1 MKAEI
6 DNKCLDTLL
15 IKSSIPEE
23 SLDTLLIKPM
33 IPGES
38 PDTVIEKCIYNIL
51 LALGENP
58 DRPGLIETPKR
69 VRKAYQEIF
78 GSVHK
83 SNEEIAEENS
93 KLFYIKSNDLVTELH
108 IPCYSMCEHHL
119 LPMKLD
125 ISIGYIPKGK
135 VLGLSKMARI
145 ADAVCRRPQ
154 LQERIGHDIADIMMK
169 ATGSEDVI
177 VVIEGEH
184 LCMTMRGIK
193 KPGTTTRTAA
203 MRGRFDSDHAL
214 RQEFYDL
221 MK

>member
-1 MKAEI
+1 MK
-6 DNKCLDTLL
+6 DGLNKEYWDTQL
-15 IKSSIPEE
+15 IKSIV
-23 SLDTLLIKPM
+23 
-33 IPGES
+33 PGED
-38 PDTVIEKCIYNIL
+38 PNVVIEKCVYNIL

-58 DRPGLIETPKR
+58 DRPGLVETPKR

-78 GSVHK
+78 SSIDK
-83 SNEEIAEENS
+83 SNEKIAEENS
-93 KLFYIKSNDLVTELH
+93 KSFDIESNDLVTELH

-125 ISIGYIPKGK
+125 ISIGYLPKGK

-177 VVIEGEH
+177 VVISGEH
-184 LCMTMRGIK
+184 YCMTMRGVK
-193 KPGTTTRTAA
+193 KPGTYTRTAA
-203 MRGRFDSDHAL
+203 MRGKFDTDHAL
-214 RQEFYDL
+214 RQEFYNL
-221 MK
+221 IG

>member
-1 MKAEI
+1 MK
-6 DNKCLDTLL
+6 DGLNKEYWDTQL
-15 IKSSIPEE
+15 IKS
-23 SLDTLLIKPM
+23 M
-33 IPGES
+33 VPGED
-38 PDTVIEKCIYNIL
+38 PNVVIEKCVYNIL

-58 DRPGLIETPKR
+58 DRPGLVETPKR

-78 GSVHK
+78 SSIDK
-83 SNEEIAEENS
+83 SNEKIAEENS
-93 KLFYIKSNDLVTELH
+93 KSFHIESNDLVTELH

-125 ISIGYIPKGK
+125 ISIGYLPKGK

-177 VVIEGEH
+177 VVISGEH
-184 LCMTMRGIK
+184 YCMTMRGVK
-193 KPGTTTRTAA
+193 KPGTYTRTAA
-203 MRGRFDSDHAL
+203 MRGKFDTDHAL
-214 RQEFYDL
+214 RQEFYNL
-221 MK
+221 IG

>member
-1 MKAEI
+1 MK
-6 DNKCLDTLL
+6 DGLNKEYWDTQL
-15 IKSSIPEE
+15 IKS
-23 SLDTLLIKPM
+23 M
-33 IPGES
+33 VPGED
-38 PDTVIEKCIYNIL
+38 PNVVIEKCVYNIL

-58 DRPGLIETPKR
+58 DRPGLVETPKR

-78 GSVHK
+78 SSIDK
-83 SNEEIAEENS
+83 SDERIAEENS
-93 KLFYIKSNDLVTELH
+93 KSFDIESNDLVTELH

-125 ISIGYIPKGK
+125 ISIGYLPKGK

-177 VVIEGEH
+177 VVISGEH
-184 LCMTMRGIK
+184 YCMTMRGVK
-193 KPGTTTRTAA
+193 KPGTYTRTAA
-203 MRGRFDSDHAL
+203 MRGKFDTDHAL
-214 RQEFYDL
+214 RQEFYNL
-221 MK
+221 IG

>member
-1 MKAEI
+1 ME
-6 DNKCLDTLL
+6 LDTNTLY
-15 IKSSIPEE
+15 IEE
-23 SLDTLLIKPM
+23 VH
-33 IPGES
+33 PGES
-38 PDTVIEKCIYNIL
+38 PDAIIEKSIYNIL
-51 LALGENP
+51 LCLGEDP
-58 DRPGLIETPKR
+58 DRQGLVETPKR
-69 VRKAYQEIF
+69 VRKAYREIF
-78 GSVHK
+78 DSV
-83 SNEEIAEENS
+83 NLTNDEIAAANNKCFDVE
-93 KLFYIKSNDLVTELH
+93 SNDLVTELH

-125 ISIGYIPKGK
+125 INIGYIPKGK

-184 LCMTMRGIK
+184 FCMTMRGIK
-193 KPGTTTRTAA
+193 KPGTVTRTAA
-203 MRGRFDSDHAL
+203 MRGKFDSDHAL
-214 RQEFYDL
+214 RQEFYNL

>member
-1 MKAEI
+1 MK
-6 DNKCLDTLL
+6 DGLNKEYWDTQL
-15 IKSSIPEE
+15 IKSIV
-23 SLDTLLIKPM
+23 
-33 IPGES
+33 PGED
-38 PDTVIEKCIYNIL
+38 PNVVIEKCVYNIL

-58 DRPGLIETPKR
+58 DRPGLVETPKR

-78 GSVHK
+78 SSIDK
-83 SNEEIAEENS
+83 SNERIAEENS
-93 KLFYIKSNDLVTELH
+93 KSFDIESNDLVTELH

-125 ISIGYIPKGK
+125 ISIGYLPKGR

-177 VVIEGEH
+177 VVISGEH
-184 LCMTMRGIK
+184 YCMTMRGVK
-193 KPGTTTRTAA
+193 KPGTYTRTAA
-203 MRGRFDSDHAL
+203 MRGKFDTDHAL
-214 RQEFYDL
+214 RQEFYNL
-221 MK
+221 IG

>member
-1 MKAEI
+1 MK
-6 DNKCLDTLL
+6 DGLNKEYWDTQL
-15 IKSSIPEE
+15 IKSIV
-23 SLDTLLIKPM
+23 
-33 IPGES
+33 PGED
-38 PDTVIEKCIYNIL
+38 PNVVIEKCVYNIL

-58 DRPGLIETPKR
+58 DRPGLVETPKR

-78 GSVHK
+78 SSIDK
-83 SNEEIAEENS
+83 SNEKIAEENS
-93 KLFYIKSNDLVTELH
+93 KSFDIESNDLVTELH

-125 ISIGYIPKGK
+125 ISIGYLPKGK

-177 VVIEGEH
+177 VVISGEH
-184 LCMTMRGIK
+184 YCMTMRGVK
-193 KPGTTTRTAA
+193 KPGAYTRTAA
-203 MRGRFDSDHAL
+203 MRGKFDTDHAL
-214 RQEFYDL
+214 RQEFYNL
-221 MK
+221 IN

>member
-1 MKAEI
+1 MK
-6 DNKCLDTLL
+6 DGLNKEYWDTQL
-15 IKSSIPEE
+15 IKSIV
-23 SLDTLLIKPM
+23 
-33 IPGES
+33 PGED
-38 PDTVIEKCIYNIL
+38 PNVVIEKCVYNIL

-58 DRPGLIETPKR
+58 DRPGLVETPKR

-78 GSVHK
+78 SSIDK
-83 SNEEIAEENS
+83 SNEKIAEENS
-93 KLFYIKSNDLVTELH
+93 KSFDIESNDLVTELH

-125 ISIGYIPKGK
+125 ISIGYLPKGK

-177 VVIEGEH
+177 VVISGEH
-184 LCMTMRGIK
+184 YCMTMRGVK
-193 KPGTTTRTAA
+193 KPGTYTRTAA
-203 MRGRFDSDHAL
+203 MRGKFDTDHAL
-214 RQEFYDL
+214 RQEFYNL
-221 MK
+221 MN

>member
-1 MKAEI
+1 MK
-6 DNKCLDTLL
+6 DGLNKEYWDTQL
-15 IKSSIPEE
+15 IKS
-23 SLDTLLIKPM
+23 M
-33 IPGES
+33 VPGED
-38 PDTVIEKCIYNIL
+38 PNVVIEKCVYNIL

-58 DRPGLIETPKR
+58 DRPGLVETPKR

-78 GSVHK
+78 SSIDK
-83 SNEEIAEENS
+83 SNEKIAEENS
-93 KLFYIKSNDLVTELH
+93 KSFDIESNDLVTELH

-125 ISIGYIPKGK
+125 ISIGYLPKDK

-177 VVIEGEH
+177 VVISGEH
-184 LCMTMRGIK
+184 YCMTMRGVK
-193 KPGTTTRTAA
+193 KPGTYTRTAA
-203 MRGRFDSDHAL
+203 MRGKFDTDHAL
-214 RQEFYDL
+214 RQEFYNL
-221 MK
+221 IG

>member
-1 MKAEI
+1 MK
-6 DNKCLDTLL
+6 DGLNKEYWDTQL
-15 IKSSIPEE
+15 IKS
-23 SLDTLLIKPM
+23 M
-33 IPGES
+33 VPGED
-38 PDTVIEKCIYNIL
+38 PNVVIEKCVYNIL

-78 GSVHK
+78 SSIDK
-83 SNEEIAEENS
+83 SNEKIAEENS
-93 KLFYIKSNDLVTELH
+93 KSFDIESNDLVTELH

-125 ISIGYIPKGK
+125 ISIGYLPKGK

-154 LQERIGHDIADIMMK
+154 LQERIGHDIADIMIK

-177 VVIEGEH
+177 VVISGEH
-184 LCMTMRGIK
+184 YCMTMRGVK
-193 KPGTTTRTAA
+193 KPGTYTRTAA
-203 MRGRFDSDHAL
+203 MRGKFDTDHAL
-214 RQEFYDL
+214 RQEFYNL
-221 MK
+221 IN